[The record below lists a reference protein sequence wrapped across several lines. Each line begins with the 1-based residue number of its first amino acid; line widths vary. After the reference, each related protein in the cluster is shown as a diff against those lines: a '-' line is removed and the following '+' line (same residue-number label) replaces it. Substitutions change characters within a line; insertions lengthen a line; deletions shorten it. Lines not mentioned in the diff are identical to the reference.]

1 MKLTFN
7 TKADGSYYT
16 LVKDSYGFTLNEYT
30 PIKEKRANSKSDATH
45 SHKSYFYSSIQQAAQ
60 KVVHLELEGHNI
72 TDIVNTYVSVM
83 EKIEASLTK
92 LTKEAV

>member
-30 PIKEKRANSKSDATH
+30 LIKEKRANSKSDATH
-45 SHKSYFYSSIQQAAQ
+45 SHKSYFYANIQQAAA
-60 KVVHLELEGHNI
+60 KITHLELEGH
-72 TDIVNTYVSVM
+72 DINDIMNTYVSVM

-92 LTKEAV
+92 LNKGIV